1 MYNTLSAVKIE
12 HAHGGITTKFWS
24 LGLTYLKYS
33 GYKVLLSRA
42 SNRITTKLIKLFG
55 GEVVKTVMIREP
67 GL

>member
-24 LGLTYLKYS
+24 LGLAYLKYS